1 MLHTFFLGK
10 DEVLR
15 GMFLAL
21 DCDGSGFIEI
31 NEAKRLVESWSN
43 NWDDEIFDKT
53 EMTDMF
59 LEFNDSNNDGKINYE
74 EFIAWRLQ
82 YEELKKQNK
91 LECLHV

>member
-1 MLHTFFLGK
+1 
-10 DEVLR
+10 
-15 GMFLAL
+15 MFLAL

-43 NWDDEIFDKT
+43 NWDDEIFDKS

-74 EFIAWRLQ
+74 EFIVWRLQ

>member
-1 MLHTFFLGK
+1 
-10 DEVLR
+10 
-15 GMFLAL
+15 MFLAL

-43 NWDDEIFDKT
+43 NWDDEIFDKS

-82 YEELKKQNK
+82 YDELKKQNK

>member
-1 MLHTFFLGK
+1 
-10 DEVLR
+10 
-15 GMFLAL
+15 MFLAL

-43 NWDDEIFDKT
+43 NWDDEIFDKS

-91 LECLHV
+91 LEFLHV

>member
-1 MLHTFFLGK
+1 
-10 DEVLR
+10 
-15 GMFLAL
+15 MFLAL

-43 NWDDEIFDKT
+43 NWDDEIFDKN

>member
-1 MLHTFFLGK
+1 
-10 DEVLR
+10 
-15 GMFLAL
+15 MFLAL
-21 DCDGSGFIEI
+21 DCDGSGFIEM
-31 NEAKRLVESWSN
+31 NEAKRLVETWSN
-43 NWDDEIFDKT
+43 NWDDEIFDKS

>member
-1 MLHTFFLGK
+1 
-10 DEVLR
+10 
-15 GMFLAL
+15 MFLAL

-74 EFIAWRLQ
+74 EFIVWRLQ